1 MMDPF
6 DEMDHARR
14 FRRAITAAATLSLT
28 VLLAVA
34 FGPGLLSDSDSGPE
48 VVEGRVAAVVIE
60 RDVGA
65 SALSAIPGDAVETFE
80 IFGGKNPFQRPLSLP
95 TDGQAPTATVPGTSD
110 GGDDSETGGGETGT
124 GTETGSGET
133 STSAPATTA
142 PAAPTQSETE
152 PTRGA
157 IVAMLDIYDDAG
169 GTKAQVRV
177 NSTAYLV
184 SADDVFAGSFKVV
197 SLDLASGC
205 GQFLFGDSPFE
216 LCKGQEI
223 LK

>member
-6 DEMDHARR
+6 DEMNRVRR
-14 FRRAITAAATLSLT
+14 FRRALSLAASAAL
-28 VLLAVA
+28 VALLAVA
-34 FGPGLLSDSDSGPE
+34 LGPGLLTSGGSDPE
-48 VVEGRVAAVVIE
+48 VVEGRVAAVVVG
-60 RDVGA
+60 RDGPSPAIGIAVGD
-65 SALSAIPGDAVETFE
+65 SIETFE

-95 TDGQAPTATVPGTSD
+95 TDGQAPSPTDPQNTTGDGTDSTDSTTGQTGSD
-110 GGDDSETGGGETGT
+110 G
-124 GTETGSGET
+124 SGQT
-133 STSAPATTA
+133 ATSAPATTA
-142 PAAPTQSETE
+142 PAAPTQEQTE

-157 IVAMLDIYDDAG
+157 TVAMLDIFDDTD
-169 GTKAQVRV
+169 GTKAQIRV

-184 SADDVFAGSFKVV
+184 GPDDVFAGSFKVV

-216 LCKGQEI
+216 LCRGQEI